1 MPPRKGKAKRKK
13 PRRKKLVKGAVS
25 IERQIGLHR
34 QKLEQ
39 AREEGNIGLAD
50 YYEKEIEG
58 MLLAL
63 GKKRKR
69 LNK

>member
-1 MPPRKGKAKRKK
+1 MPPRKKKA
-13 PRRKKLVKGAVS
+13 RRKKLAKGAMS

-39 AREEGNIGLAD
+39 ARREGNIGLAD

-69 LNK
+69 LDK